1 VGLRGTISERAAR
14 LWCSVGF
21 GNMHAMNIALGAG
34 VGQSMLQVV
43 LATAAFVLVL
53 AGLLRV
59 RRALL
64 RVAAARARS
73 AIDRVGLS
81 VLKPSQVHGTIRRLL
96 DVVAWGLALLAAYSW
111 LAFVLTRFPE
121 TEAAGSTLD
130 SYLWDTVR
138 RLGLGAVQAVPGLV
152 TVALVFVGTRFL
164 TRIVAAFFQS
174 VEAGDVDVP
183 GLHADTAQPT
193 RRIATALLWLFALV
207 AAYPYL
213 PGSDSDAFK
222 GVSVLAG
229 LMLSLGSSGLVN
241 QAMSGLVLMYARALR
256 LGDYVRI
263 GDVEGTVTEV
273 GMLSTKV
280 RTTKREE
287 VTIPN
292 ALLVSQ
298 VTQNF
303 SRLEAE
309 VGVIVHTTVTIGYD
323 TPWRQVH
330 ALLELAASR
339 TAGIRRDPR
348 PFVLQLGL
356 ADFYPQYQLNVHL
369 ERSHDRIPVL
379 SALHANI
386 QDAFNEHGV
395 QIMSPNYRGDP
406 ATPKLVPPGEWR
418 RAPAPPDGP

>member
-1 VGLRGTISERAAR
+1 MPALVQAAIATLGFVAALALLLRLRRSILRRAADR
-14 LWCSVGF
+14 AQAAISV
-21 GNMHAMNIALGAG
+21 
-34 VGQSMLQVV
+34 
-43 LATAAFVLVL
+43 
-53 AGLLRV
+53 AGLSRLQP
-59 RRALL
+59 A
-64 RVAAARARS
+64 
-73 AIDRVGLS
+73 
-81 VLKPSQVHGTIRRLL
+81 QVHHTIRRVL
-96 DVVAWGLALLAAYSW
+96 DVAAWGLALVAAYSW

-121 TEAAGSTLD
+121 SAAVGSTLD
-130 SYLWDTVR
+130 SYLWNTAAQ
-138 RLGLGAVQAVPGLV
+138 LGLGVMQAVPGLL
-152 TVALVFVGTRFL
+152 TVALVFLGTRFL
-164 TRIVAAFFQS
+164 TRLVATFFEA
-174 VEAGDVDVP
+174 VEAGEVDLP

-193 RRIATALLWLFALV
+193 RRIATGLLWLFALV

-213 PGSDSDAFK
+213 PGSDSNAFK

-303 SRLEAE
+303 SRLEGDG
-309 VGVIVHTTVTIGYD
+309 GVIVHTTVTIGYD

-339 TAGIRRDPR
+339 TDGVRRDPR

-369 ERSHDRIPVL
+369 EHAHDRIPVL
-379 SALHANI
+379 SVLHANI

-395 QIMSPNYRGDP
+395 QIMSPHYLADP
-406 ATPKLVPPGEWR
+406 ATPKVVPPREWR
-418 RAPAPPDGP
+418 RPPATPDAR